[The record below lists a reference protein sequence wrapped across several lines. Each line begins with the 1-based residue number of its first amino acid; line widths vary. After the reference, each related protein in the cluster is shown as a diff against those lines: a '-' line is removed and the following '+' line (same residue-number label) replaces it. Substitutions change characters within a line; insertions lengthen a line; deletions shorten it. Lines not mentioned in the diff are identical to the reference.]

1 MESVEKIVA
10 AVKARREA
18 LKISREKLAVLSGGK
33 LTASWI
39 YKFEKGE
46 VKNPGV
52 ESVRVLM
59 DALEKSEQGDQGV
72 S

>member
-10 AVKARREA
+10 DVKARREV

-39 YKFEKGE
+39 YKFEKEE
-46 VKNPGV
+46 VKNPGI
-52 ESVRVLM
+52 ESIRALM
-59 DALEKSEQGDQGV
+59 DALEKAESKE
-72 S
+72 